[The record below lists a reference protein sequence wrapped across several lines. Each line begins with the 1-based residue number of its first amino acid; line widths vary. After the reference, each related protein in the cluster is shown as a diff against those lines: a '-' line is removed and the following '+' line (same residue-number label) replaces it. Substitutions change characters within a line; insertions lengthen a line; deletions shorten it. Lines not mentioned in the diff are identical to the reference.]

1 MAGSSSGTDA
11 GGRKLVFQVAGQFHE
26 IDARGVREVIRVPH
40 ITRVPHGPEALAGII
55 NLRGKPVPV
64 LEMNRV
70 LGGVEHATAAERK
83 IIIYDRGEAV
93 GLLVED
99 VLRLSAETTA
109 TPIKD
114 LDKRLDGAFKFAR
127 RPASRRPAQS
137 KGEAIADAGEERT
150 ALLTFSVAGQLY
162 GLPLEHIR
170 EVAAVMTDDV
180 TILPDTAAAV
190 MGLLRLRDT
199 VLPLVSLAALLGLDS
214 EQTER
219 VASRII
225 VVEHGGD
232 LIALAVDGMDLI
244 RRLPAAAIDAVPAV
258 LQRGRGDAQI
268 EAIGRVAD
276 EALLIAI
283 LSPEKLFGHQAVA
296 GAIEHNTGAKP
307 MNANPAKEETFEQF
321 LIFQLSDE
329 VYGLPIGSVD
339 EVIRVPDEVT
349 RVPGAPAFVMGII
362 NLRGKPIP
370 LIDQR
375 DRFVVQSP
383 GQTSKARA
391 IIVTL
396 GDLQAGFVVDS
407 VSEVKA
413 IASDALSAAPEF
425 SSDRTEVFDRI
436 AQIEADGRMILLIDP
451 QELLTRAE
459 RDVVLAITGK
469 EGVVTTP

>member
-1 MAGSSSGTDA
+1 
-11 GGRKLVFQVAGQFHE
+11 
-26 IDARGVREVIRVPH
+26 
-40 ITRVPHGPEALAGII
+40 
-55 NLRGKPVPV
+55 
-64 LEMNRV
+64 
-70 LGGVEHATAAERK
+70 
-83 IIIYDRGEAV
+83 
-93 GLLVED
+93 
-99 VLRLSAETTA
+99 
-109 TPIKD
+109 
-114 LDKRLDGAFKFAR
+114 
-127 RPASRRPAQS
+127 
-137 KGEAIADAGEERT
+137 
-150 ALLTFSVAGQLY
+150 
-162 GLPLEHIR
+162 
-170 EVAAVMTDDV
+170 
-180 TILPDTAAAV
+180 
-190 MGLLRLRDT
+190 
-199 VLPLVSLAALLGLDS
+199 
-214 EQTER
+214 
-219 VASRII
+219 
-225 VVEHGGD
+225 
-232 LIALAVDGMDLI
+232 
-244 RRLPAAAIDAVPAV
+244 
-258 LQRGRGDAQI
+258 
-268 EAIGRVAD
+268 
-276 EALLIAI
+276 
-283 LSPEKLFGHQAVA
+283 
-296 GAIEHNTGAKP
+296 